1 MAALSPMVRGHQEL
15 PSGLREGDI
24 VAGKYRIAGVIGA
37 GAMGT
42 VVAARHVLLEEKVAI
57 KFLRPEALGHAE
69 AVPRFVREARAS
81 VRIKSEHVVRVLDVD
96 VLQDLKVPY
105 IVMEHLEGSDLAEE
119 LEQNGP
125 LPVGQ
130 AVDFILQ
137 ACEAIAEAHRL
148 GIIHR
153 DLKPANLFRVRRGD
167 REDCIKVLD
176 FGISKLSELTS
187 TVGGPAAADDGRLIT
202 ADRVMMGS
210 PLYMSPEQME
220 SARDVDERTD
230 VWALGVTLCELVT
243 GTLPFAGQSLVHV
256 YFSIASDKPLQ
267 LHDWSPDLPRGL
279 KNAILKCLERDRN
292 KRFRSVN
299 ELAQAIAEFGPSS
312 SSAYLHRMKAGA
324 AGALSLAETVGATA
338 SVIPGG
344 QTLPSAGHS
353 EPSARPR
360 RAHRAAWIV
369 GGCLA
374 IPALAFALGIG
385 RHRSEPSGSSGVA
398 ARTVAVAP
406 LLPSVPAATLEGAE
420 PPTAASP
427 LPSSS
432 VAAVAS
438 PEPASAATRLIV
450 APAPTHASTAGAPPK
465 RSGLP
470 NTSAGGSASAQRV
483 SAVDPTA
490 GTSPKLDASASS
502 PTSAATP
509 SPPPTSSAS
518 LLDRMLQRQE

>member
-1 MAALSPMVRGHQEL
+1 MVRGHQEL
-15 PSGLREGDI
+15 PAGLREGDI
-24 VAGKYRIAGVIGA
+24 VAGKYRIDRVIGA

-96 VLQDLKVPY
+96 VLQEPRVPY
-105 IVMEHLEGSDLAEE
+105 IVMELLEGADLAEG
-119 LEQNGP
+119 LEQHGP

-130 AVDFILQ
+130 AVDFVLQ

-187 TVGGPAAADDGRLIT
+187 TVGGSATSEDGRLIT

-243 GTLPFAGQSLVHV
+243 GKLPFAGQSLVHV

-267 LHDWSPDLPRGL
+267 LHDWSPALPRGL
-279 KNAILKCLERDRN
+279 KSAILRCLERDRE

-299 ELAQAIAEFGPSS
+299 ALAQAIAEFGPRS

-324 AGALSLAETVGATA
+324 EGELSLAETVGLTA
-338 SVIPGG
+338 SVVPGG

-353 EPSARPR
+353 EPSAEPR

-369 GGCLA
+369 GACVTVP
-374 IPALAFALGIG
+374 ILAFILGTG
-385 RHRSEPSGSSGVA
+385 RYRGELPPASEAPP
-398 ARTVAVAP
+398 RTVSGASPSVSVPVAKPEAAGPTLAASAPFTSSSSSPTTIATPEATASGKGLVVAP
-406 LLPSVPAATLEGAE
+406 ASRAANTAGLPNRGVPAVTSAGRPSVPRPAPAESAVSVHLKPSVAE
-420 PPTAASP
+420 PAT
-427 LPSSS
+427 SS
-432 VAAVAS
+432 
-438 PEPASAATRLIV
+438 
-450 APAPTHASTAGAPPK
+450 
-465 RSGLP
+465 
-470 NTSAGGSASAQRV
+470 
-483 SAVDPTA
+483 
-490 GTSPKLDASASS
+490 SASS
-502 PTSAATP
+502 P
-509 SPPPTSSAS
+509 PPTTSGS